1 MSENTLSD
9 NISNKLAR
17 VELLDIVRGV
27 AIIGV
32 VIYHFMFDL
41 RLLEFINL
49 DVTVHPAW
57 VFFARIL
64 AGTFLALVGFGLVF
78 SHHNGMRWKSFWK
91 RFVIIFVAAIAIS
104 VATFFI
110 FPNMFVYFG
119 ILHAIAIFSVLA
131 LPFLRAPIWVIVIAM
146 IFILSLPFFFSSA
159 IFNEKLFSIIG
170 LWQVPPY
177 TADLVPF
184 FPTFGFTLLGV
195 LIARL
200 VIKFDIVTRLAAIAP
215 NGGFFNMLKKAGR
228 WSLVIYLVHQPIML
242 AILYPIA
249 SFVKPAELSQSQAF
263 YGACF
268 SSCLE
273 TSGSTVNCVSYC
285 QCSLEK
291 VESDNLWETI
301 NSPILTNEQNEIIMS
316 VSNLCSAM
324 NK

>member
-1 MSENTLSD
+1 MSENIT
-9 NISNKLAR
+9 NKLAR
-17 VELLDIVRGV
+17 IELLDIVRGL

-49 DVTVHPAW
+49 DVTVDPAW
-57 VFFARIL
+57 VFFARTL
-64 AGTFLALVGFGLVF
+64 SSTFLALVGFGLVF
-78 SHHNGMRWKSFWK
+78 SHHSGMHWKSFWK
-91 RFVIIFVAAIAIS
+91 RFAIIFVAAIGIS
-104 VATFFI
+104 VATFFA

-131 LPFLRAPIWVIVIAM
+131 LPFLRAPIWLIAATM
-146 IFILSLPFFFSSA
+146 IFILSLPFFFSAA
-159 IFNEKLFSIIG
+159 IFNEKLFSIMG
-170 LWQVPPY
+170 LWQTPPV
-177 TADLVPF
+177 TVDLVPV
-184 FPTFGFTLLGV
+184 FPSFGLTLLGV
-195 LIARL
+195 LVARL
-200 VIKFDIVTRLAAIAP
+200 VIKFNVVTYLAAIAT
-215 NGGFFNMLKKAGR
+215 NAGFFNVLKKAGR

-249 SFVKPAELSQSQAF
+249 SFVKPGELSQSQAF

-268 SSCLE
+268 SNCLQ

-291 VESDNLWETI
+291 VAEGDLWGTI
-301 NSPILTNEQNEIIMS
+301 NSPILTNEQNETIMS
-316 VSNLCSAM
+316 ISNFCSAM